1 MLIILGRL
9 HFRDILYQVL
19 SNLVYVVQMN
29 MRMAESRSS
38 ELILKRGVKTFV
50 LLFVCLSL
58 AACNIRPKESL
69 QTRTLTPTEA
79 VDIYATNI
87 TGSTREQVKSP
98 YTSILALSGGGADGA
113 FGAGILNGWSA
124 TGTRP
129 EFNIVTGVSTGA
141 LMAALAFLGP
151 KYDGAIR
158 ELYTTQ
164 TNDKIFRNKGIAGYF
179 SDSLYDNTPLK
190 KQIQSIVTRSFLDK
204 VAAEHAKGRRL
215 YIATTNLDAGTQVIW
230 NMGEIANGNRHN
242 AVLMFQKVLRAS
254 AAIPGFFKP
263 VYIKPV
269 KGVQLRQ
276 AHVDGGLKEP
286 ILVSSFL
293 FNSKA
298 RKKQIYL
305 IVNGRLNQ
313 FELESAVKP
322 ELGDIARKSI
332 TELTRSLLATKV
344 YQGYVRASNSR
355 TKFNLVAI
363 PDNVTPSKEA
373 LDFNPER
380 MQKLYDVGYKIATSS
395 SPWSSEPP
403 RLQSYDRIARAY

>member
-1 MLIILGRL
+1 MSLLTGLKWRMVENGFIG
-9 HFRDILYQVL
+9 F
-19 SNLVYVVQMN
+19 
-29 MRMAESRSS
+29 MREQISRA
-38 ELILKRGVKTFV
+38 L
-50 LLFVCLSL
+50 LLFVICISV
-58 AACNIRPKESL
+58 AACNIRPKESI
-69 QTRTLTPTEA
+69 QIRSLTPTEA
-79 VDIYATNI
+79 VDIYAADTSVSTKTVTN
-87 TGSTREQVKSP
+87 SS

-113 FGAGILNGWSA
+113 FGAGILNGW
-124 TGTRP
+124 TKKGTRP
-129 EFNIVTGVSTGA
+129 KFDIVTGVSTGA
-141 LMAALAFLGP
+141 LMAAMAFLGP
-151 KYDGAIR
+151 QYDNAIR

-164 TNDKIFRNKGIAGYF
+164 TNDKIFRNKGFAGYF
-179 SDSLYDNTPLK
+179 SDSLYDYTPLK
-190 KQIQSIVTRSFLDK
+190 KQIQSIVNRSFLDK

-254 AAIPGFFKP
+254 AAIPGYFKP

-293 FNSKA
+293 FASKA
-298 RKKQIYL
+298 KKKQIFL

-322 ELGDIARKSI
+322 ELADIARKSI
-332 TELTRSLLATKV
+332 TELTRSLLSTKV
-344 YQGYVRASNSR
+344 YQGYVRARNSNTR
-355 TKFNLVAI
+355 FNLIAI

-373 LDFNPER
+373 LDFDPKR
-380 MQKLYDVGYKIATSS
+380 MRKLYDVGYRIATSS
-395 SPWSSEPP
+395 SPWKSEPP
-403 RLQSYDRIARAY
+403 RLQANDRIARAN

>member
-1 MLIILGRL
+1 MIKS
-9 HFRDILYQVL
+9 D
-19 SNLVYVVQMN
+19 
-29 MRMAESRSS
+29 SS
-38 ELILKRGVKTFV
+38 IFSKSSGLNTLV

-58 AACNIRPKESL
+58 TACNIRPKESL

-79 VDIYATNI
+79 VDVYATNVP
-87 TGSTREQVKSP
+87 TPANSAGNTRKQD
-98 YTSILALSGGGADGA
+98 YTILALSGGGADGA
-113 FGAGILNGWSA
+113 FGAGVLNGWSDK
-124 TGTRP
+124 GTRP
-129 EFNIVTGVSTGA
+129 NFDIVTGVSTGA

-151 KYDGAIR
+151 EYDATIR
-158 ELYTTQ
+158 TLYTSQ
-164 TNDKIFRNKGIAGYF
+164 TNDSIFRTKGFAGYF
-179 SDSLYDNTPLK
+179 SDSLYDYTPLK
-190 KQIQSIVTRSFLDK
+190 NQIQSIITRSFLDR

-230 NMGEIANGNRHN
+230 NMGEIANGNRAN

-298 RKKQIYL
+298 KNKQIYL
-305 IVNGRLNQ
+305 IVNGRMNQ
-313 FELESAVKP
+313 FEVESAVKP
-322 ELGDIARKSI
+322 ELSDIARKSI
-332 TELTRSLLATKV
+332 TELTRSLLTTKV
-344 YQGYVRASNSR
+344 YQGYVRASHSN
-355 TKFNLVAI
+355 TKFNLAAI

-373 LDFNPER
+373 LDFDPVR
-380 MQKLYDVGYKIATSS
+380 MKALYDVGYNLSTSS
-395 SPWSSEPP
+395 TPWMSEPP
-403 RLQSYDRIARAY
+403 RLQRHDRIARTR

>member
-1 MLIILGRL
+1 MVKSGSSV
-9 HFRDILYQVL
+9 F
-19 SNLVYVVQMN
+19 SK
-29 MRMAESRSS
+29 SRG
-38 ELILKRGVKTFV
+38 LNALV

-58 AACNIRPKESL
+58 TACNIRPKESL

-79 VDIYATNI
+79 VDVYAANAPSSTI
-87 TGSTREQVKSP
+87 TAGKIRKQHA
-98 YTSILALSGGGADGA
+98 SILALSGGGADGA
-113 FGAGILNGWSA
+113 FGAGVLNGWSDK
-124 TGTRP
+124 GTRP
-129 EFNIVTGVSTGA
+129 NFDIVTGVSTGA

-151 KYDGAIR
+151 EYDSTIR
-158 ELYTTQ
+158 TLYTSQ
-164 TNDKIFRNKGIAGYF
+164 TNDSIFKTKGIAGYF
-179 SDSLYDNTPLK
+179 SDSLYDYTPLK
-190 KQIQSIVTRSFLDK
+190 KQIQSIITRSFLDR

-254 AAIPGFFKP
+254 AAIPGYFKP

-298 RKKQIYL
+298 KNKQIYL

-313 FELESAVKP
+313 FEIESAVKP
-322 ELGDIARKSI
+322 ELADIARKSI

-344 YQGYVRASNSR
+344 YQGYVRARHSN
-355 TKFNLVAI
+355 TKFNLAAI

-373 LDFNPER
+373 LDFDPVR
-380 MQKLYDVGYKIATSS
+380 MKALYDVGYKIGTSS
-395 SPWSSEPP
+395 TPWMTEPP
-403 RLQSYDRIARAY
+403 RLQRHDRIARAH

>member
-1 MLIILGRL
+1 MIKS
-9 HFRDILYQVL
+9 D
-19 SNLVYVVQMN
+19 
-29 MRMAESRSS
+29 SS
-38 ELILKRGVKTFV
+38 IFSKSSGLNTLV

-58 AACNIRPKESL
+58 TACNIRPKESL

-79 VDIYATNI
+79 VDVYATNVP
-87 TGSTREQVKSP
+87 TPANSAGNTRKQD
-98 YTSILALSGGGADGA
+98 YTILALSGGGADGA
-113 FGAGILNGWSA
+113 FGAGVLNGWSDK
-124 TGTRP
+124 GTRP
-129 EFNIVTGVSTGA
+129 NFDIVTGVSTGA

-151 KYDGAIR
+151 EYNATIR
-158 ELYTTQ
+158 TLYTSQ
-164 TNDKIFRNKGIAGYF
+164 TNDSIFRTKGFAGYF
-179 SDSLYDNTPLK
+179 SDSLYDYTPLK
-190 KQIQSIVTRSFLDK
+190 NQIQSIITRSFLDR

-230 NMGEIANGNRHN
+230 NMGEIANGNRAN

-298 RKKQIYL
+298 KNKQIYL
-305 IVNGRLNQ
+305 IVNGRMNQ
-313 FELESAVKP
+313 FEVESAVKP
-322 ELGDIARKSI
+322 ELSDIARKSI
-332 TELTRSLLATKV
+332 TELTRSLLTTKV
-344 YQGYVRASNSR
+344 YQGYVRASHSN
-355 TKFNLVAI
+355 TKFNLAAI

-373 LDFNPER
+373 LDFDPVR
-380 MQKLYDVGYKIATSS
+380 MKALYDVGYNLSTSS
-395 SPWSSEPP
+395 TPWMSEPP
-403 RLQSYDRIARAY
+403 RLQRHDRIARTR

>member
-1 MLIILGRL
+1 MLVSSFIKLRL
-9 HFRDILYQVL
+9 YSGMKFV
-19 SNLVYVVQMN
+19 
-29 MRMAESRSS
+29 MAIRGER
-38 ELILKRGVKTFV
+38 IDVIKRGVTTLV
-50 LLFVCLSL
+50 LIFVCLSL
-58 AACNIRPKESL
+58 AACNMRPKESA
-69 QTRTLTPTEA
+69 QIRTLTPTEA
-79 VDIYATNI
+79 VDIYSTNI
-87 TGSTREQVKSP
+87 VGSASGVSKSP

-113 FGAGILNGWSA
+113 FGAGILSGWTAS
-124 TGTRP
+124 GKRP

-151 KYDGAIR
+151 QYDDTIR
-158 ELYTTQ
+158 DLYTTQ

-190 KQIQSIVTRSFLDK
+190 KQIQSLITRPFLNR

-254 AAIPGFFKP
+254 AAIPGYFKP

-298 RKKQIYL
+298 KKKQIYL
-305 IVNGRLNQ
+305 IVNGRMNQ
-313 FELESAVKP
+313 FETESAVKP
-322 ELGDIARKSI
+322 DLGDIARKSI
-332 TELTRSLLATKV
+332 TELTRSLLVTKV
-344 YQGYVRASNSR
+344 YQGYVRARNSG
-355 TKFNLVAI
+355 TKFNLIAI

-373 LDFNPER
+373 LDFNPSR
-380 MQKLYDVGYKIATSS
+380 MKKLYDVGYQIATSS
-395 SPWSSEPP
+395 SPWKTEPP
-403 RLQSYDRIARAY
+403 RLQSHDRVARAY

>member
-1 MLIILGRL
+1 MQEILDRFHFKENWHL
-9 HFRDILYQVL
+9 HL
-19 SNLVYVVQMN
+19 SNLVYARKMK
-29 MRMAESRSS
+29 MRIVENGNRK
-38 ELILKRGVKTFV
+38 LILQRGVKTLV
-50 LLFVCLSL
+50 LLSVCLSL

-79 VDIYATNI
+79 VDIYAASI
-87 TGSTREQVKSP
+87 TGSVKTQIKSP

-113 FGAGILNGWSA
+113 FGAGILNGWTA
-124 TGTRP
+124 TGKRP
-129 EFNIVTGVSTGA
+129 KFNIVTGVSTGA

-151 KYDGAIR
+151 QYDGTIR

-164 TNDKIFRNKGIAGYF
+164 TNDKIFRTKGVAGYF
-179 SDSLYDNTPLK
+179 SDSLYDYTPLK
-190 KQIQSIVTRSFLDK
+190 KQIQSIVTRAFLDK
-204 VAAEHAKGRRL
+204 VAEEHAKGRRL

-254 AAIPGFFKP
+254 AAIPGYFKP

-305 IVNGRLNQ
+305 IVNGRMNR
-313 FELESAVKP
+313 FELDSAVKP

-344 YQGYVRASNSR
+344 YQGYVRAKNSN

-373 LDFNPER
+373 LDFDPER
-380 MQKLYDVGYKIATSS
+380 MKKLYEVGYKIATSS
-395 SPWSSEPP
+395 NPWKAEPP
-403 RLQSYDRIARAY
+403 RLQPHDRIARAN

>member
-1 MLIILGRL
+1 MVNSGSSI
-9 HFRDILYQVL
+9 F
-19 SNLVYVVQMN
+19 SK
-29 MRMAESRSS
+29 SRG
-38 ELILKRGVKTFV
+38 LNTLV

-58 AACNIRPKESL
+58 TACNIRPKESL

-79 VDIYATNI
+79 VDVYATNAPTMI
-87 TGSTREQVKSP
+87 NSAGKISKQN
-98 YTSILALSGGGADGA
+98 YSILALSGGGADGA
-113 FGAGILNGWSA
+113 FGAGVLNGWSDK
-124 TGTRP
+124 GTRP
-129 EFNIVTGVSTGA
+129 NFDIVTGVSTGA

-151 KYDGAIR
+151 EYDATIR
-158 ELYTTQ
+158 TLYTSQ
-164 TNDKIFRNKGIAGYF
+164 TNDSIFKTKGFAGYF
-179 SDSLYDNTPLK
+179 SDSLYDYTPLK
-190 KQIQSIVTRSFLDK
+190 KQIQSIINRSFLDR

-298 RKKQIYL
+298 KNKQIYL
-305 IVNGRLNQ
+305 IVNGRMNQ
-313 FELESAVKP
+313 FEIESAVKP
-322 ELGDIARKSI
+322 ELADIARKSI
-332 TELTRSLLATKV
+332 TELTRSLLTTKV
-344 YQGYVRASNSR
+344 YQGYVRARHSN
-355 TKFNLVAI
+355 TKFRLAAI

-373 LDFNPER
+373 LDFDPTR
-380 MQKLYDVGYKIATSS
+380 MRALYDVGYKVSTSS
-395 SPWSSEPP
+395 TPWMSEPP
-403 RLQSYDRIARAY
+403 RLQRHDRIARTH